1 MTLPMTPAQF
11 HALLQ
16 AEGLFP
22 AMEALNHG
30 IAHRYTGI
38 FQVIESQLIN
48 VFLYDK
54 QQEVRPEAL
63 AVVALDDSFC
73 QFVLRD
79 GSLLVDNSMHDER
92 LLSSSF
98 RGVVVAYHGV
108 PVTYPRGGLYGTLCH
123 FDLIEQS
130 LAQPQFELLQAAG
143 GLLYPYL
150 QHLDGRMDCAPQAAR
165 AVAAL

>member
-1 MTLPMTPAQF
+1 MTPPQF
-11 HALLQ
+11 HAMLQ

-22 AMEALNHG
+22 AMEALNRG
-30 IAHRYTGI
+30 VPHRYTGI

-54 QQEVRPEAL
+54 QQQIRPEAL
-63 AVVALDDSFC
+63 AVVALDNSFC

-92 LLSSSF
+92 LLASSF

-108 PVTYPRGGLYGTLCH
+108 PVPDRRGGLYGTLCH
-123 FDLIEQS
+123 FDLVEQRLPS
-130 LAQPQFELLQAAG
+130 AQFELLQAAG

-150 QHLDGRMDCAPQAAR
+150 PHGDGRAYAAPQFAR
-165 AVAAL
+165 AAAG

>member
-1 MTLPMTPAQF
+1 MTLSMTPPQF

-16 AEGLFP
+16 ADGLYP
-22 AMEALNHG
+22 AMEALNRG
-30 IAHRYTGI
+30 VPHRYTGV

-54 QQEVRPEAL
+54 QHEIRPEAL
-63 AVVALDDSFC
+63 AVVALDNSFC

-79 GSLLVDNSMHDER
+79 GSLLVDNSMHDDR

-108 PVTYPRGGLYGTLCH
+108 PVTNPRGGLYGTLCH
-123 FDLIEQS
+123 FDFIELS

-150 QHLDGRMDCAPQAAR
+150 PHLDGRVYSAPQVAR
-165 AVAAL
+165 AAAG